1 MLKPFNFFRTHQ
13 SHLINMNYLDYY
25 IKADGGNTIVMKNNE
40 KIPLS
45 VRKKE
50 AFLITLGNT
59 DML

>member
-1 MLKPFNFFRTHQ
+1 
-13 SHLINMNYLDYY
+13 MNYLDYY